1 MEQGLLPLFP
11 LEVVLL
17 PEEPLPLH
25 IFEDRY
31 KQMIGECL
39 AAKVAGSRQ
48 QEFGVVL
55 GKDQQILKVGCT
67 ARIVNLTRK
76 YEDGRMDIL
85 TVGKRRFEIFSTDE
99 ERAYLRGEVEF
110 FDDETGAD
118 TPNEELA
125 AHAIELFRE
134 AVRRLRHSA
143 DIPIHLP
150 RPYRYLSFRIAAS
163 LPLDL
168 EFKQRLLPMRN
179 EVERLTQLTHVIDGM
194 IEQLDLVEKTR
205 ARAGG
210 NGDISPTR

>member
-1 MEQGLLPLFP
+1 MAQPLLPLFP

-25 IFEDRY
+25 IFEERY

-39 AAKVAGSRQ
+39 AAKESGSAQ

-55 GKDQQILKVGCT
+55 GKDQKILHVGCA
-67 ARIVNLTRK
+67 ARIVNLIRK

-85 TVGKRRFEIFSTDE
+85 LVGRRRFEIFSTDE
-99 ERAYLRGEVEF
+99 EKPYLRGAVEF
-110 FDDETGAD
+110 FDDDEGAD
-118 TPNEELA
+118 TPNEADA
-125 AHAIELFRE
+125 ARAIQLFRDTMQ
-134 AVRRLRHSA
+134 RLRRSL

-150 RPYRYLSFRIAAS
+150 RPYRYLSFRVAAS

-168 EFKQRLLPMRN
+168 NFKQHLLTLRD
-179 EVERLTQLTHVIDGM
+179 ETERLNEITQAMEAM
-194 IEQLDLVEKTR
+194 IKQFDLLRKTR

-210 NGDISPTR
+210 NGDILPTH